1 MVEIAIN
8 GTTLVYEEQGDG
20 APICCVHGVGGSS
33 LAWSAARS
41 QLARRGRVITYD
53 RRGSGRS
60 VPAGPLEK
68 ITMIEHALDLLGLLR
83 TLTREPAVII
93 GRSYGG
99 GVAVQLALA
108 HPERV
113 GALVLLEPAVTGLCA
128 DYDRWEREF
137 DAAIDAAA
145 ERAGPDAA
153 AEAFLIGVF
162 GSSYTQVLPTAV
174 QEIIRSNAGA
184 IVADCTA
191 PTVNVEPR
199 ALHAITAP
207 VLVVAAT
214 SSPPALHALA
224 SAVASSMAN
233 GRLVAVAGSHLIDPA
248 APEVLAFLDDVLARD
263 RHDAAK

>member
-1 MVEIAIN
+1 
-8 GTTLVYEEQGDG
+8 
-20 APICCVHGVGGSS
+20 
-33 LAWSAARS
+33 
-41 QLARRGRVITYD
+41 
-53 RRGSGRS
+53 
-60 VPAGPLEK
+60 
-68 ITMIEHALDLLGLLR
+68 
-83 TLTREPAVII
+83 VII

-108 HPERV
+108 HPELVR
-113 GALVLLEPAVTGLCA
+113 ALVLLEPAVTGLCA
-128 DYDRWEREF
+128 DYDRWECEF

-153 AEAFLIGVF
+153 AAAFLVRVF
-162 GSSYTQVLPTAV
+162 GSSYAQALPTVV

-191 PTVNVEPR
+191 PTVTVEPR

-248 APEVLAFLDDVLARD
+248 APEVLVFLDDVLARD
-263 RHDAAK
+263 RHDAAR